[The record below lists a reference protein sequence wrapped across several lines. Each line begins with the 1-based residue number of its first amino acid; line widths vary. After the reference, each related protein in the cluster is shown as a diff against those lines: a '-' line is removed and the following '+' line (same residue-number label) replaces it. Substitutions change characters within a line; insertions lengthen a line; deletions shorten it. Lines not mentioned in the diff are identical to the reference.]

1 MNPVLAT
8 YLAQAKWPE
17 ARQRRMVTGLRALQ
31 GIARKGDKPI
41 TYADFAELVQKGL
54 APLATA
60 AVLEDVG
67 VFCNAAGWPN
77 VTCFVVSA
85 TTGECSAGFS
95 KISSEDPAKARDH
108 AWFTYAVYKNG
119 PLVDGH
125 EAPVSGA

>member
-1 MNPVLAT
+1 MNPVLT
-8 YLAQAKWPE
+8 EYLAQAAWPE
-17 ARQRRMVTGLRALQ
+17 ARRRRMVAGLRALQ

-60 AVLEDVG
+60 AILEDIG

-85 TTGECSAGFS
+85 TTRECSAGFS
-95 KISSEDPAKARDH
+95 KISTEDPAKARDR

-119 PLVDGH
+119 PLVDDH
-125 EAPVSGA
+125 EASTAGA